1 MGTKDLALN
10 EPTPRMLPFLGV
22 GDALAFEGGGKEEK
36 SGGWLMRE
44 EESMEGFMLLRRAL
58 DAGLRKPG
66 LGGGG

>member
-1 MGTKDLALN
+1 
-10 EPTPRMLPFLGV
+10 MLPFLGD